1 MCCANARAL
10 RAPDWEVAC
19 VGFIVLCACFVTNRF
34 QQKIGGDIKNMQEGA
49 MPRFGVQL
57 HHPQVI
63 ANVLSLSKVKDIR
76 SYGIRIETAS

>member
-1 MCCANARAL
+1 M
-10 RAPDWEVAC
+10 
-19 VGFIVLCACFVTNRF
+19 
-34 QQKIGGDIKNMQEGA
+34 KNMQEGA